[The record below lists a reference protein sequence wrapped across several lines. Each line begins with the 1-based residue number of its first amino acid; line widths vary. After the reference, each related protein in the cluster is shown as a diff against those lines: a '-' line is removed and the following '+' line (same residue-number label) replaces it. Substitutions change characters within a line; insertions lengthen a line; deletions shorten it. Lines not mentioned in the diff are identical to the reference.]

1 MCEVLRNSSPNT
13 GSTHEVFV
21 ETVNE
26 NNLAFGS
33 KCPVHVKM
41 ASEDSSSSEVNGE
54 IICPHFSQHN
64 ENGGNIVTYTVKLLT
79 GDGGILIEKGVS
91 SDRIRYRYGLDQL
104 RANLKGK
111 RGPNTMMA
119 IRTGSLGL
127 PIRKTRC
134 PTYKPVFVHLPPSC
148 SRKTNNCKRE
158 ASFKDL
164 SPRGVLPPKAIA
176 KSTKNHHSHQTTTSS
191 HNICKTE
198 DCNCFKQKGCSGYC
212 FKHYYLMLRNNQIA
226 DVAGSAGNT
235 DSESPENREVIDLT

>member
-1 MCEVLRNSSPNT
+1 
-13 GSTHEVFV
+13 
-21 ETVNE
+21 
-26 NNLAFGS
+26 
-33 KCPVHVKM
+33 
-41 ASEDSSSSEVNGE
+41 VNGE

-64 ENGGNIVTYTVKLLT
+64 ENGGNIVTYTVKLLMD
-79 GDGGILIEKGVS
+79 DGGILIEEGVS

-127 PIRKTRC
+127 PMRKTRC
-134 PTYKPVFVHLPPSC
+134 PTYKPVFVHLPLSH
-148 SRKTNNCKRE
+148 SQKNNNCKRE
-158 ASFKDL
+158 ASFEDL
-164 SPRGVLPPKAIA
+164 SPRVLPPKAIP
-176 KSTKNHHSHQTTTSS
+176 KSTKNHNSHQTIILS

-235 DSESPENREVIDLT
+235 DSESSENREIIDLT